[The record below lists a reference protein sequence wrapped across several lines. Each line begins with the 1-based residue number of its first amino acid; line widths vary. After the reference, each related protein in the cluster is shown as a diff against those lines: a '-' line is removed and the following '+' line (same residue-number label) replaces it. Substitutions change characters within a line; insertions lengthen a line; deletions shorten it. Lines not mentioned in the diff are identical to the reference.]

1 MIRIGLISMAHMH
14 AYSYARALLTMD
26 ERARIAGVFDPDP
39 ERGQKAA
46 EQFGSQYFG
55 DLQELL
61 SKADAVIICSENSLH
76 MEYTLAAAAAGC
88 HVLCEKPIATNEEDA
103 LRMIAA
109 CDQAGVKLQI
119 AFPVRFAAPMQR
131 AKELLDANAIGDI
144 LCIKG
149 TNHGQMPGG
158 WFVDQE
164 LSGGGAVM
172 DHTVHVVDLIRW
184 FLGKEVVSMYAE
196 VDTMLYDVDI
206 DDCGMLSMELE
217 GGIFATQDPSW
228 SRPRTFPTWG
238 DVLLDIV
245 GTEGILRVD
254 AFAQGLTVFD
264 DQERQVVQ
272 HSWAEDMD
280 MLLIADFLHS
290 IETDAP
296 PSVSGYDGLQ
306 AMRAALAAYESAR
319 QQKVVSV
326 AK

>member
-1 MIRIGLISMAHMH
+1 MIRVGLVSMAHMH
-14 AYSYARALLTMD
+14 AYSYAKALLTLKD
-26 ERARIAGVFDPDP
+26 RAAISGVFDPDG
-39 ERGQKAA
+39 ERGNKAA
-46 EQFGSQYFG
+46 EQLSVPYYS
-55 DLQELL
+55 DLQALL
-61 SKADAVIICSENSLH
+61 AESDAVIICSENSLH
-76 MEYTLAAAAAGC
+76 MKYTMAAAAAGC

-119 AFPVRFAAPMQR
+119 AFPVRFAAPVQR

-158 WFVDQE
+158 WFVDRQ

-184 FLGKEVVSMYAE
+184 FLQKEVVSVYAE

-206 DDCGMLSMELE
+206 DDCGMLSLELE
-217 GGIFATQDPSW
+217 GGVFATQDPSW

-238 DVLLDIV
+238 DVLMDIV
-245 GTEGILRVD
+245 GTKGTLRVD

-264 DQERQVVQ
+264 DDAQQVVQ
-272 HSWAEDMD
+272 HSWSEDMD
-280 MLLIADFLHS
+280 TLLIEDFIHIL
-290 IETDAP
+290 ETDAAP
-296 PSVSGYDGLQ
+296 TITGYDGLQ
-306 AMRAALAAYESAR
+306 AMRTALAAYESAR
-319 QQKVVSV
+319 QQRAVSV
-326 AK
+326 TK